1 MNYRLR
7 PEDVACAK
15 ETLGEILTTTPL
27 INTPN
32 LSERYGAT
40 VLLKREDLQTVRSYK
55 IRGAYNKIRNLSPD
69 ELANGVVCASAG
81 NHAQGVAYSCARI
94 GIHGT
99 IYMPATTPKQKRRQ
113 VKFFGRDNIEVVLTG
128 DTFDEASA
136 AALDF
141 AAETGQ
147 TFIHPFDDPRVIEG
161 QATVGL
167 EILEQTAGSVG
178 GPGRHSGVA
187 PDYIFVP
194 IGGGGL
200 AAGLGSYF
208 KEMSPRTKI
217 IGVEPAGAASM
228 KAALEAGEPVTLPT
242 IDTFVDGAAVR
253 RVGTLTRE
261 ICAEV
266 LDDIVVVPEGKICTT
281 ILELYNL
288 NAIVAEPAGALSIA
302 ALDFYADRIKGK
314 TVVSI
319 VSGNNNDIS
328 RTEEIR
334 ERSLLYE
341 GLKHYFVIRFP
352 QRSGALLNFVR
363 EVLGPGDDIT
373 HFAYSKKTNREQGPA
388 IVGIELAAREDFQG
402 LVARMESAGLVY
414 EYLNDDPGLFDLLV

>member
-1 MNYRLR
+1 MTYR
-7 PEDVACAK
+7 PKSQDIASAK
-15 ETLGEILTTTPL
+15 QTLSEVLTTTPL
-27 INTPN
+27 LHTLN

-55 IRGAYNKIRNLSPD
+55 IRGAYNKIRSLSQE
-69 ELANGVVCASAG
+69 ELARGVVCASAG
-81 NHAQGVAYSCARI
+81 NHAQGVAYSCARL

-99 IYMPATTPKQKRRQ
+99 IYMPATTPRQTRGQ
-113 VKFFGRDNIEVVLTG
+113 VKFFGRDNIQVVLRG

-136 AALDF
+136 AALAF
-141 AAETGQ
+141 AAETGKS
-147 TFIHPFDDPRVIEG
+147 FIHPFDDPKVIEG

-167 EILEQTAGSVG
+167 EILEQAQ
-178 GPGRHSGVA
+178 GPV
-187 PDYIFVP
+187 DYVFVP

-200 AAGLGSYF
+200 AAGLGAYF
-208 KEMSPRTKI
+208 REMSPATKV

-228 KAALEAGEPVTLPT
+228 KAAIEAGGPVELPS

-253 RVGTLTRE
+253 KVGALTHQ
-261 ICAEV
+261 ICSGV
-266 LDDIVVVPEGKICTT
+266 LDEVITVPEGKICTT

-302 ALDFYADRIKGK
+302 ALDSYADQIRGK
-314 TVVSI
+314 TVVAI

-334 ERSLLYE
+334 ERSLLSE
-341 GLKHYFVIRFP
+341 GLKHYFVVRFP
-352 QRSGALLNFVR
+352 QRSGALLDFVK

-388 IVGIELAAREDFQG
+388 IVGIELAAREDFEG
-402 LVARMESAGLVY
+402 LLRRMEAAGIVY
-414 EYLNDDPGLFDLLV
+414 DYLNDDPGLFDLLV

>member
-1 MNYRLR
+1 MSYF
-7 PEDVACAK
+7 PKVKDIVQAK
-15 ETLGEILTTTPL
+15 KTLNEILTTTPL
-27 INTPN
+27 IHTLN
-32 LSERYGAT
+32 LSERYGAE
-40 VLLKREDLQTVRSYK
+40 VLLKREDLQQVRSYK
-55 IRGAYNKIRNLSPD
+55 IRGAYNKIRSLSSE
-69 ELANGVVCASAG
+69 ELAKGVVCASAG
-81 NHAQGVAYSCARI
+81 NHAQGVAYSCNRL

-99 IYMPATTPKQKRRQ
+99 IYMPATTPKQKRKQ

-136 AALDF
+136 AAIKF
-141 AAETGQ
+141 AAETGKP
-147 TFIHPFDDPRVIEG
+147 FIHPFDDPKVIEG

-167 EILEQTAGSVG
+167 EIIEAAQN
-178 GPGRHSGVA
+178 PI
-187 PDYIFVP
+187 DYIFVP

-200 AAGLGSYF
+200 AAGIGAYF
-208 KEMSPRTKI
+208 KEVSPQTKV
-217 IGVEPAGAASM
+217 IGVEPSGAQSM
-228 KAALEAGEPVTLPT
+228 RAAIEKGEPVELEC

-253 RVGTLTRE
+253 KAGKVTSE
-261 ICAEV
+261 ICAKV
-266 LDDIVVVPEGKICTT
+266 LDDIISVPEGKVCTT

-302 ALDFYADRIKGK
+302 ALDLYADKIKGK
-314 TVVSI
+314 TVVAI

-352 QRSGALLNFVR
+352 QRSGALLNFVQ
-363 EVLGPGDDIT
+363 EILGPNDDIT

-388 IVGIELAAREDFQG
+388 IVGIELQFKEDLDG
-402 LVARMESAGLVY
+402 LLRRMEENGVIY
-414 EYLNDDPGLFDLLV
+414 DHINDNPELFDLLV

>member
-1 MNYRLR
+1 MQYKLR
-7 PEDVACAK
+7 PEEVACAK
-15 ETLGEILTTTPL
+15 ETLSEILTTTPL
-27 INTPN
+27 IQTPN
-32 LSERYGAT
+32 FSERYGAT
-40 VLLKREDLQTVRSYK
+40 VMLKREDLQTVRSYK
-55 IRGAYNKIRNLSPD
+55 IRGAYNKICSLSPD
-69 ELANGVVCASAG
+69 KLAQGVVCASAG
-81 NHAQGVAYSCARI
+81 NHAQGVAYSCARL

-99 IYMPATTPKQKRRQ
+99 IYMPATTPKQKRGQ

-128 DTFDEASA
+128 DTFDEASM

-141 AAETGQ
+141 AAETGKE
-147 TFIHPFDDPRVIEG
+147 FIHPFDDPKVIEG

-167 EILEQTAGSVG
+167 EILEQTGS
-178 GPGRHSGVA
+178 PI
-187 PDYIFVP
+187 DYLFVP

-200 AAGLGSYF
+200 ASGIGSYF
-208 KEMSPRTKI
+208 KKMSPRTKI

-228 KAALEAGEPVTLPT
+228 KAAIERGSPVELAD

-253 RVGTLTRE
+253 KAGVLTHE

-266 LDDIVVVPEGKICTT
+266 LDDIVTVPEGKICTT

-302 ALDFYADRIKGK
+302 ALDSYADHIKGK
-314 TVVSI
+314 NVVCI
-319 VSGNNNDIS
+319 VSGSNNDIS

-363 EVLGPGDDIT
+363 EVLSPGDDIT
-373 HFAYSKKTNREQGPA
+373 HFSYSKKTNREQGPA
-388 IVGIELAAREDFQG
+388 IVGIELSAREDFEG
-402 LVARMESAGLVY
+402 LVQRMKEAGIVY
-414 EYLNDDPGLFDLLV
+414 DYLNEDPGLFDLLV

>member
-1 MNYRLR
+1 MAYKPR

-15 ETLGEILTTTPL
+15 ETLGEVLATTPL

-40 VLLKREDLQTVRSYK
+40 VMLKREDLQTVRSYK
-55 IRGAYNKIRNLSPD
+55 IRGAYNKIRSLAPD
-69 ELANGVVCASAG
+69 VLAKGVVCASAG
-81 NHAQGVAYSCARI
+81 NHAQGVAYSCARL
-94 GIHGT
+94 GIRGT
-99 IYMPATTPKQKRRQ
+99 IYMPATTPKQKQRQ
-113 VKFFGRDNIEVVLTG
+113 VRFFGRDNIEVVLTG

-136 AALDF
+136 AAMAF
-141 AAETGQ
+141 AAETGRE
-147 TFIHPFDDPRVIEG
+147 FIHPFDDERVIEG

-167 EILEQTAGSVG
+167 EILEQAG
-178 GPGRHSGVA
+178 GPIDFV
-187 PDYIFVP
+187 FVP

-200 AAGLGSYF
+200 AAGIGAYF
-208 KEMSPRTKI
+208 KKMSPRTRI
-217 IGVEPAGAASM
+217 IGVEPSGAASM
-228 KAALEAGEPVTLPT
+228 RAAIEAGGPVTLDA

-253 RVGTLTRE
+253 RVGVLTHA
-261 ICAEV
+261 ICSEV
-266 LDDIVVVPEGKICTT
+266 LDEIVVVPEGKICTT

-302 ALDFYADRIKGK
+302 ALDSCAQRIRGK
-314 TVVSI
+314 NVVCI

-334 ERSLLYE
+334 ERSLLWE

-352 QRSGALLNFVR
+352 QRSGALLGFVR

-373 HFAYSKKTNREQGPA
+373 HFSYSKKTNREQGPA
-388 IVGIELAAREDFQG
+388 IVGIELTAREDFEG
-402 LVARMESAGLVY
+402 LVARMEAAGIVY
-414 EYLNDDPGLFDLLV
+414 DYLNDDPGLFDLLV